1 MTPTTVITNSITD
14 LIAADEALLG
24 AAAAKH
30 VHLIMAPF
38 TPGPGTDFT
47 TLTPA
52 SFTGSAAKNAAS
64 GAQQSFQDAVSSR
77 RIVQLIEPVG
87 GWHWVT
93 TDAVNLPQTIYGFC
107 VTDLG
112 DDVTFGSETFPQPIV
127 LTAAGQAVDI
137 GQVRFTQALTPL
149 S

>member
-1 MTPTTVITNSITD
+1 MVPTTVITDSITD
-14 LIAADEALLG
+14 LIAADVANLA

-47 TLTPA
+47 ALTPA
-52 SFTGSAAKNAAS
+52 TFTGSTALNAAA
-64 GAQQSFQDAVSSR
+64 GAQQSFQDGATQR
-77 RIVQLIEPVG
+77 RVVQLIEPVG

-93 TDAVNLPQTIYGFC
+93 GDAVNLPQTIYGFA
-107 VTDLG
+107 VTDLANA
-112 DDVTFGSETFPQPIV
+112 VTFGSEVFPTPIV
-127 LTAAGQAVDI
+127 LTAGGQAIDI
-137 GQVRFTQALTPL
+137 AQVRFTQSLSPL